1 MQKLVDYI
9 EKGEKELAELTSTT
23 TELEGEVSEAKD
35 KLDELNKK
43 LSDVDRQLSEA
54 KVDKH
59 ETSRDARKKDLLAT
73 LKKNHSGVYGRLID
87 LCGMYVCIGPLMFDV

>member
-1 MQKLVDYI
+1 MQAKESEKGDHEQRLQKLVDYI
-9 EKGEKELAELTSTT
+9 DKGEKELSELTKTCG
-23 TELEGEVSEAKD
+23 ELEGEVSEAKE

-59 ETSRDARKKDLLAT
+59 ETSRDARKKVSRVT
-73 LKKNHSGVYGRLID
+73 KIS
-87 LCGMYVCIGPLMFDV
+87 

>member
-1 MQKLVDYI
+1 M
-9 EKGEKELAELTSTT
+9 
-23 TELEGEVSEAKD
+23 SEAKE
-35 KLDELNKK
+35 KLDELNQK
-43 LSDVDRQLSEA
+43 LTDVDRQLSEA

-87 LCGMYVCIGPLMFDV
+87 LCEVPVLLLVTS